1 MVCVV
6 SNTGKSLMPTT
17 EYKARKLM
25 EKGRAKIYQYDPF
38 TIIILDREDG
48 YTQFIELK
56 CDTGDKHI
64 GMSICS
70 EKHEYVSVEVN
81 PLKDEKEKHNDQK
94 KYRRTRRNRKRYRA
108 PRFNNRKRK
117 ENWLAP
123 SLDHKVDI
131 HKNWIE
137 KYLEVMPIEK
147 VTLEIGT
154 FDTQRLKAMNNG
166 EKLPVGTD
174 YQRGEQY
181 DFYTIRDAVFSR
193 DHYTCQCCKESIKD
207 NKNLVLRT
215 HHIGYW
221 KGDRSNRVSNLL
233 TVCDKC
239 HNQANHQPSGKL
251 YGLQPKSTK
260 LPEAAFMNSVRYI
273 LVDEIYALQE
283 KLDISFEIEITYG
296 SMTKLKR
303 KELGVEKSH
312 VNDAYAMGDFHPKH
326 RCKSE
331 RYQKKRRNNRI
342 LSKFYDAKY
351 IDSRDKSIKTGK
363 ELSNGRTNRNHK
375 RNSENLHKYRKQKV
389 TKGKTTVRKNHYPFQ
404 PKDLVLYD
412 NKIYKVNGTN
422 NKGKSIQ
429 LYIEEIIELKD
440 ITLSKKKNKKS
451 KTKEIECSDK
461 VLYHKKTYTVKKLI
475 DTEHVLLTGLIST
488 KPENLKHLK
497 FSNGYD
503 KVEIV

>member
-1 MVCVV
+1 
-6 SNTGKSLMPTT
+6 MPTT

>member
-6 SNTGKSLMPTT
+6 SNTGKRLMPTT
-17 EYKARKLM
+17 EYKDRKLM

-38 TIIILDREDG
+38 TIMILDREDG
-48 YTQFIELK
+48 YTQSIELK

-64 GMSICS
+64 GISICS

>member
-6 SNTGKSLMPTT
+6 SNTGKRLMPTT

-25 EKGRAKIYQYDPF
+25 EKGRTKIYQYDPF

>member
-6 SNTGKSLMPTT
+6 SNTGKRLMPTT

-38 TIIILDREDG
+38 TIMILDREDG
-48 YTQFIELK
+48 YTQSIELK

>member
-6 SNTGKSLMPTT
+6 SNTGKRLMPTT

-25 EKGRAKIYQYDPF
+25 EKGRAEIYQYDPF
-38 TIIILDREDG
+38 TIMILDREDG
-48 YTQFIELK
+48 YTQPIELK

-64 GMSICS
+64 GISVCS

-131 HKNWIE
+131 HKHWIE

-251 YGLQPKSTK
+251 YGLQPKLTK

-451 KTKEIECSDK
+451 KTKEIECGDK

-497 FSNGYD
+497 YSNGYD

>member
-6 SNTGKSLMPTT
+6 SNTGKRLMPTN

-25 EKGRAKIYQYDPF
+25 EKGRAEIYQYDPF
-38 TIIILDREDG
+38 TIMILDREDG
-48 YTQFIELK
+48 YTQPIELK

-64 GMSICS
+64 GISVCS

-503 KVEIV
+503 KVEIA